1 MVKEKCKGINVLS
14 IKYKTKKEE
23 GKMTDLL
30 IKLFIK
36 DENVKDVNVRGKY
49 GTLSSVTGII
59 VNILLSAV
67 KLIIGIIANSMS
79 IISDGLNN
87 ITDAGSSVVTM
98 IGFKMSQKKVDN
110 DHPWG
115 HGRMEYI
122 TAFIVDMLIIL
133 VGFELFQSSIDKI
146 IHPSMPDIG
155 TVTLVILVIAIIA
168 KLWLFVFYKKIAKLI
183 NSEAIK
189 GNAYDSISDVISTFV
204 VLLSAIIAKFV
215 GVSIDGYVS
224 ILVSIFILFTGGKA
238 LKETVDILL
247 GAKPD
252 PELVKGIEDFTKK
265 YDMIVGI
272 HDMMIHDYGPGRKI
286 VSFHAEVPANSD
298 ICKAHDIIDQME
310 QDILEEFNCI
320 TTIHM
325 DPIVVDNEEINE
337 MREITE
343 NIVKTINSE
352 YSIHDFRMTDGGGRI
367 NLIFDLV
374 VPREDN
380 VDKEKLK
387 KNIQEKIHNTN
398 PKYYAVPKI
407 ECSFV

>member
-1 MVKEKCKGINVLS
+1 
-14 IKYKTKKEE
+14 
-23 GKMTDLL
+23 MTNFL

-36 DENVKDVNVRGKY
+36 DKNVKDPKVRTKY
-49 GTLSSVTGII
+49 GTLSSLTGIV
-59 VNILLSAV
+59 VNFILSITKV
-67 KLIIGIIANSMS
+67 VIGIISNSMS

-87 ITDAGSSVVTM
+87 ITDAGSSVITM
-98 IGFKMSQKKVDN
+98 IGFKMSQKKVDD

-122 TAFIVDMLIIL
+122 AAFIVDMLIVL
-133 VGFELFQSSIDKI
+133 VGIELFKSSIDKI
-146 IHPSMPDIG
+146 INPVMPDI
-155 TVTLVILVIAIIA
+155 TTITITILVIAIIA
-168 KLWLFVFYKKIAKLI
+168 KLWLFFFYNKIAKTI

-204 VLLSAIIAKFV
+204 VLLSAIVAKFAN
-215 GVSIDGYVS
+215 VSIDGYVS
-224 ILVSIFILFTGGKA
+224 ILVSIFILYTGFKA

-247 GAKPD
+247 GSKPD
-252 PELVKGIEDFTKK
+252 PELVKGIEEFTKK

-298 ICKAHDIIDQME
+298 ICMAHDIIDQME
-310 QDILEEFNCI
+310 QDIYEEFNCI

-325 DPIVVDNEEINE
+325 DPIEVDDEEINK

-343 NIVKTINSE
+343 KIVKEINE
-352 YSIHDFRMTDGGGRI
+352 NYSIHDFRMTNGGGRI

-374 VPREDN
+374 IPRVEK
-380 VDKEKLK
+380 VDSDKLK
-387 KNIQEKIHNTN
+387 AQVQQKIHSEN
-398 PKYYAVPKI
+398 PKYYAVPKV
-407 ECSFV
+407 ECSYV